1 MRPLCLLD
9 NLVRL
14 GDSGTMPPA
23 VEVVVGGKL
32 AAAAVGM
39 VGVGPSAVLRNG
51 LWDRWWVIAFL

>member
-1 MRPLCLLD
+1 
-9 NLVRL
+9 
-14 GDSGTMPPA
+14 MPPA